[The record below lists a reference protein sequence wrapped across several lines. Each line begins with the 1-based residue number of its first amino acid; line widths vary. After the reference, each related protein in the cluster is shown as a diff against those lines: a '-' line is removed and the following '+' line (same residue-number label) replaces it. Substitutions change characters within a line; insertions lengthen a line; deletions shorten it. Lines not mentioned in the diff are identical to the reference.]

1 MVLIRT
7 NQKIELIMDVASTV
21 AKDKRVEIAIHHWA
35 PRFVSS
41 GVPLTDFEE
50 VTAGISRWDDWCTAW
65 SARAAIHEAL
75 GRQALAEGF
84 KLSAGEHLNRA
95 AMLYHFGKFMFVH
108 DLDQMKRAHRKVIE
122 CRGLALPLLPFPGER
137 VEIPYLGKTLAG
149 TLRKPAGGEEGMRPS
164 VARPPVVVMCMGL
177 DSTKEEM
184 DVYEG
189 IFLARGMATLAFDG
203 PGQGEAEY
211 DIPIRGDYEVAV
223 KAVVDYIGTRPDLDA
238 KRVGLWGVS
247 LGGYYAARAA
257 AFEKRAQA
265 CISLSGP
272 YNWVE
277 TFDGRNELS
286 REAFRVRSHSK
297 TMEAAREVAKTLTLE
312 GVAKRITCP
321 IYVVGGELDNLT
333 PPHNAQRIAS
343 EVSGPCEL
351 LIVKGGN
358 HVANNRR
365 YMFQTQ
371 TADWMAQRLGLPK
384 R

>member
-1 MVLIRT
+1 LGLE
-7 NQKIELIMDVASTV
+7 IEIVDTASKTP
-21 AKDKRVEIAIHHWA
+21 KDRRVEIAIHHWA

-50 VTAGISRWDDWCTAW
+50 VTAGISRWDDWCAAW
-65 SARAAIHEAL
+65 SARAAIHEGL
-75 GRQALAEGF
+75 GRTALADGF

-95 AMLYHFGKFMFVH
+95 AILYHFGKFMFVH
-108 DLDQMKRAHRKVIE
+108 DIEQMKRAHRKVIE
-122 CRGLALPLLPFPGER
+122 CRNLALPHLRPPGER
-137 VEIPYLGKTLAG
+137 VLIPFEGGHLAG
-149 TLRKPAGGEEGMRPS
+149 TLRKPAS
-164 VARPPVVVMCMGL
+164 VARPPVVVMCVGL

-211 DIPIRGDYEVAV
+211 DFPIRGDYEVAV
-223 KAVVDYIGTRPDLDA
+223 KAVVDCVTTRSDLDA
-238 KRVGLWGVS
+238 ARIGLWGVS
-247 LGGYYAARAA
+247 LGGYYAARGA
-257 AFEKRAQA
+257 AFAKQVKA

-272 YNWVE
+272 YSWLE

-297 TMEAAREVAKTLTLE
+297 TMEQARAVARTLTLE
-312 GVAKRITCP
+312 GVAKYITCP
-321 IYVVGGELDNLT
+321 IYVVGGELDDLT
-333 PPHNAQRIAS
+333 PPHNARRIAA

-351 LIVKGGN
+351 MIVKGGN

-371 TADWMAQRLGLPK
+371 TADWMVERLGVPK